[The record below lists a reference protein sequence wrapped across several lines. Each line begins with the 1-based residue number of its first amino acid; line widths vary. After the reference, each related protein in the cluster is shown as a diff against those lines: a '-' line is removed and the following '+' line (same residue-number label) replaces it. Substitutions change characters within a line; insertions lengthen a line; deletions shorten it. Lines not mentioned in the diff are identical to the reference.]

1 MQSPESSPEPLTE
14 SEDEVQFRR
23 NQHTAADGPV
33 LSAAK
38 ARANALAATSPPT
51 PDGVAEQP
59 YPGRV
64 LFGSEGVEGEKEGP
78 GGHGYGYS
86 NRESSKQE
94 SPRQL
99 TVHEKVRELLRQEFR
114 EHRAGSKS
122 PPRDA
127 EATRKGPETGH
138 DLEAEREVRN
148 QQLRRAQERA
158 RSIVGY
164 KSRKY
169 QRGEP

>member
-1 MQSPESSPEPLTE
+1 M
-14 SEDEVQFRR
+14 
-23 NQHTAADGPV
+23 

-38 ARANALAATSPPT
+38 ARANALAAASPPT
-51 PDGVAEQP
+51 PDSVAEQP
-59 YPGRV
+59 CPGRV
-64 LFGSEGVEGEKEGP
+64 LFGSEGVEHEKDGP
-78 GGHGYGYS
+78 GGNGLGSS
-86 NRESSKQE
+86 NQE

-99 TVHEKVRELLRQEFR
+99 NVHEKVRELLREEFR
-114 EHRAGSKS
+114 EHRAAAGGVES
-122 PPRDA
+122 PQCGA
-127 EATRKGPETGH
+127 EATRKGAETSR

-148 QQLRRAQERA
+148 QQLRRAQQRA